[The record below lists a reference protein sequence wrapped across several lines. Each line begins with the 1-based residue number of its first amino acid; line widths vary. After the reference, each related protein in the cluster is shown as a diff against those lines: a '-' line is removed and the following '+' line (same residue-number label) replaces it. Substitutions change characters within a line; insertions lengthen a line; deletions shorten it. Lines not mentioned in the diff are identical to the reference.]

1 MIQFIVKLFWTIVSF
16 IFLLPIIGLI
26 IVGGA
31 ILFGVLK
38 SAIVGN

>member
-16 IFLLPIIGLI
+16 ILLLPIIGLI
-26 IVGGA
+26 IVGVA

-38 SAIVGN
+38 SAIVGT